1 MADKRNFGRLRKR
14 FLVTFEVEGRTVAG
28 FTIDLSHTGLLI
40 SSLHLPRI
48 GDSVRL
54 VLNLQNGKEVECAG
68 RVVRARRL
76 PPELA
81 QGAGSVFG
89 VALDGYF
96 EDYARLV
103 SDAR

>member
-54 VLNLQNGKEVECAG
+54 VLNLQNGKEVEWRSAPRAFRSRRPGG
-68 RVVRARRL
+68 RREWRSISL
-76 PPELA
+76 PP
-81 QGAGSVFG
+81 G
-89 VALDGYF
+89 
-96 EDYARLV
+96 
-103 SDAR
+103 